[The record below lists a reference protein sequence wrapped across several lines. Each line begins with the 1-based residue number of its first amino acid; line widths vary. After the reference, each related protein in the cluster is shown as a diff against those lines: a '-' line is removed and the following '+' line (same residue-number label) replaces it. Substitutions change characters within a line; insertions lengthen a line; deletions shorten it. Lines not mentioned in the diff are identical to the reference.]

1 MKHYKLTIFVILLLT
16 PLLQAERIKDIVTI
30 KGERG
35 NPLFG
40 FGLVIGLDGT
50 GDGSAVTKQAVASV
64 LRQMN
69 MSFTA
74 SDIDAANVASVF
86 VTAQLGP
93 FDRKGA
99 YLDVAVSTIG
109 GASSL
114 QGGKLLMTNLL
125 GADRRTY
132 AIAQGSLALGG
143 FGASGSNATVKKG
156 HLTAGTIPNGAIV
169 EREEIGSIVHNNE
182 IMLLLRNPDHAT
194 AEGVAGKINTA
205 WKSIAHAA
213 DAGTIRVKIPKT
225 VNKKRLNQFIA
236 SIGKM
241 TVKVDQTARVL
252 INEKTGTI
260 IVGQNVAISTVAIA
274 HGSLTITTEEL
285 NFFSQP
291 PPLSSIGATTEEL
304 QRTKLKATVGKGTL
318 HVIPKQLTVSELAQ
332 ALNVLGLTP
341 PDIIAIFTALKNAG
355 ALQADLKT
363 M

>member
-1 MKHYKLTIFVILLLT
+1 MT

-86 VTAQLGP
+86 VTAHLGP

-194 AEGVAGKINTA
+194 DPFPYQPRYWGFGSGTFPPDGSAGAGIAERGVSYRDRVPETKRGLQRKCPVGQSPKEKYRAAKKCPRRGGEQVSDANTRP
-205 WKSIAHAA
+205 HQ
-213 DAGTIRVKIPKT
+213 RQ
-225 VNKKRLNQFIA
+225 N
-236 SIGKM
+236 
-241 TVKVDQTARVL
+241 QTA
-252 INEKTGTI
+252 
-260 IVGQNVAISTVAIA
+260 
-274 HGSLTITTEEL
+274 
-285 NFFSQP
+285 
-291 PPLSSIGATTEEL
+291 
-304 QRTKLKATVGKGTL
+304 
-318 HVIPKQLTVSELAQ
+318 
-332 ALNVLGLTP
+332 
-341 PDIIAIFTALKNAG
+341 
-355 ALQADLKT
+355 
-363 M
+363 